1 VSVLNSQWLGRY
13 DSLFVSPR
21 GEDVA
26 LACPARLLSEAA
38 SGRRAL
44 VLALFEPAGVE
55 TSASHAVNELGA
67 QYAAAG
73 IPSARERGSPTLA
86 PLGGDPR
93 GEADQE
99 AARQAARLLT
109 DIGPK
114 VQPLHVYAP
123 LGLGSALD
131 HLIAYEAALRAFAS
145 EAGRNLFLYEERP
158 EAFVPGAVRT
168 RLALLGARLPPGAA
182 KLADQASVVR
192 LLWRVGEPESL
203 RGEEIPLGAR
213 LAARL
218 ETGAG
223 TASRRPE
230 PAPRP
235 GPRLH
240 PVVHVA
246 DEDARPARRPWRGAP
261 AQGRQRAARARRSA
275 QHARDALAKTLGGVY
290 HAERLWLF
298 LPAHDGLP
306 EIQHPLEADDAR
318 GTPVIGALALVAA
331 SSAPWR
337 RRRRPAQDR
346 ARARARGG
354 RGVPRRGFGL
364 TGEARYATHAGR
376 HLRGWFV
383 DEATRG
389 CPHLRYAQAIQ
400 GRERPRRGDH
410 RHASPRRGR
419 TRDRGA
425 PRRLWAR
432 ARGACGAR
440 PLVR

>member
-1 VSVLNSQWLGRY
+1 MSVLNSQWLGRY
-13 DSLFVSPR
+13 DSLFVSPH

-26 LACPARLLSEAA
+26 LGCPARLLSEAA

-93 GEADQE
+93 EEADQE

-192 LLWRVGEPESL
+192 HLWRIGEPERL
-203 RGEEIPLGAR
+203 RGEAIPLGAR

-218 ETGAG
+218 ETW
-223 TASRRPE
+223 RRHRIA
-230 PAPRP
+230 APWNPLRAL

-240 PVVHVA
+240 PVVHVG
-246 DEDARPARRPWRGAP
+246 DEDARSR
-261 AQGRQRAARARRSA
+261 AQAVAEALLPKDSKGRSRSA
-275 QHARDALAKTLGGVY
+275 QRFSTRATALAKTLGGVY

-306 EIQHPLEADDAR
+306 EIQHPLEA
-318 GTPVIGALALVAA
+318 G
-331 SSAPWR
+331 
-337 RRRRPAQDR
+337 
-346 ARARARGG
+346 
-354 RGVPRRGFGL
+354 
-364 TGEARYATHAGR
+364 
-376 HLRGWFV
+376 
-383 DEATRG
+383 
-389 CPHLRYAQAIQ
+389 
-400 GRERPRRGDH
+400 
-410 RHASPRRGR
+410 
-419 TRDRGA
+419 
-425 PRRLWAR
+425 
-432 ARGACGAR
+432 
-440 PLVR
+440 